1 MNRAERRKA
10 AKEQRNNNIGRNT
23 NSKHNFVDMGKWDI
37 PINELKQDEN
47 LKDPNADPEVMELF
61 NEVYT
66 KWMGSTL
73 VKNLYSKVLITLG
86 MEYLDTLTS
95 LKFDLIPME
104 DRVYVRDTV
113 YHMTNTCNFFM
124 GACADGLNK
133 SLQDYID
140 DSRKANRREV
150 ELPSIIN
157 TGLEFQTLPKAE
169 QIDDM
174 YADFLVKHANELDP
188 YLILIKPSEIR
199 GDEEYVCKVLRMIV
213 NQSIKL
219 DKEIEIPSRKYVVE
233 L

>member
-1 MNRAERRKA
+1 
-10 AKEQRNNNIGRNT
+10 
-23 NSKHNFVDMGKWDI
+23 
-37 PINELKQDEN
+37 
-47 LKDPNADPEVMELF
+47 
-61 NEVYT
+61 
-66 KWMGSTL
+66 
-73 VKNLYSKVLITLG
+73 

-95 LKFDLIPME
+95 LKFNLIPME
-104 DRVYVRDTV
+104 DRIYVRDTV
-113 YHMTNTCNFFM
+113 YHMANTCNFFM
-124 GACADGLNK
+124 GACADGFNK

-150 ELPSIIN
+150 ELPSIIS

-188 YLILIKPSEIR
+188 YLILTKPSEIR

>member
-10 AKEQRNNNIGRNT
+10 AQEQRNNNIGRNT

-47 LKDPNADPEVMELF
+47 LKDPNADPEVMALF

-113 YHMTNTCNFFM
+113 HHMANTCNFFM
-124 GACADGLNK
+124 GAYADGLNK

-150 ELPSIIN
+150 EFPSIIN
-157 TGLEFQTLPKAE
+157 TGLEFETLPKAE

-188 YLILIKPSEIR
+188 YLILIKPSEIK

>member
-1 MNRAERRKA
+1 MNRLGYVILKILKKKNCTNHFHSMTLQEIMEMSKSCRTTTSRKIKKLREQGYVERGCGDWQA
-10 AKEQRNNNIGRNT
+10 
-23 NSKHNFVDMGKWDI
+23 
-37 PINELKQDEN
+37 
-47 LKDPNADPEVMELF
+47 
-61 NEVYT
+61 YT
-66 KWMGSTL
+66 YYMA
-73 VKNLYSKVLITLG
+73 
-86 MEYLDTLTS
+86 
-95 LKFDLIPME
+95 
-104 DRVYVRDTV
+104 
-113 YHMTNTCNFFM
+113 NTCNFFM

-157 TGLEFQTLPKAE
+157 TGLEFQTLPKTE

>member
-1 MNRAERRKA
+1 MNRAERKKA

-23 NSKHNFVDMGKWDI
+23 NSKHNFVDMGKWDV

-113 YHMTNTCNFFM
+113 YHMVNTCNFFM

-199 GDEEYVCKVLRMIV
+199 GDEEYVCKVLTMIV